1 MHKANVNA
9 DEVASVRE
17 MVKHLSSS
25 LAAARSRSMRAFTA
39 VSLEETWST
48 ERESVRIG
56 GDGSGGDDGMNA
68 GTPGHHFDRSAYGSA
83 QGAVCG
89 T

>member
-1 MHKANVNA
+1 MK
-9 DEVASVRE
+9 E

-56 GDGSGGDDGMNA
+56 GDGSGGDDQYD
-68 GTPGHHFDRSAYGSA
+68 DRSLLMALLH
-83 QGAVCG
+83 GAP
-89 T
+89 